1 MVTNGDRVAAAQIRL
16 GQAERL
22 MEEAKRIL
30 TYATRQRQV
39 GQEGIRGH
47 DTETGGTRSLS
58 DGPGPVTSLNE
69 PINGIYA
76 GQIPDEVYID
86 EEDTEECDT

>member
-30 TYATRQRQV
+30 TYADRQRQV
-39 GQEGIRGH
+39 GQEEGI
-47 DTETGGTRSLS
+47 
-58 DGPGPVTSLNE
+58 PSLNE
-69 PINGIYA
+69 PLNGIYA

-86 EEDTEECDT
+86 EEDSEECDT